1 MDKKLQHRQFI
12 MLEIADLLQKN
23 CSSPINIRDEIEFA
37 DELVCNAL
45 GIDKEKNPLDF
56 ISPS

>member
-1 MDKKLQHRQFI
+1 MDKLLDRQFI
-12 MLEIADLLQKN
+12 MLEVADLLERN
-23 CSSPINIRDEIEFA
+23 SSEPINIRDEIEFA
-37 DELVCNAL
+37 DKLVCNAL